1 MSEPLSGGYIK
12 DRLSAHIKELS
23 IDVRYFAVGMIEI
36 RLTDGYTNVS
46 MTMSESNWRQ
56 AEDADAIGRI
66 AYKMIMRYAELK
78 FWKE

>member
-1 MSEPLSGGYIK
+1 
-12 DRLSAHIKELS
+12 
-23 IDVRYFAVGMIEI
+23 VGMIEI